1 MTGTAP
7 NALLE
12 PSGIPRHQS
21 ACLSADKE
29 LSTVKHLKHAN
40 ANRVMGSIM
49 VYVRLVPQISS
60 LRTTTVC
67 NAQPISS
74 TIKFQESVNVLL
86 GMCSTG
92 KGSVI
97 PNVAMGKYTIRLQE
111 DVNVCQGLVKLWP
124 VGNARFVLRELFLM
138 Q

>member
-40 ANRVMGSIM
+40 ANLVMGSIM
-49 VYVRLVPQISS
+49 VDVRLVPQISS
-60 LRTTTVC
+60 LRTITVYNVLPILSTT
-67 NAQPISS
+67 
-74 TIKFQESVNVLL
+74 KFQESANALL

-97 PNVAMGKYTIRLQE
+97 PNVEMGKCIIRLQE
-111 DVNVCQGLVKLWP
+111 DVNVCQGLVGLCS
-124 VGNARFVLRELFLM
+124 VDNVRFVLRELFLM